1 MTAQTIRLFL
11 EEGTFNQIVS
21 AEISNFT
28 GIVLTVPR
36 SQLNKLNDRQ
46 ELINTGIYIL
56 AGERYLHHPASIYIG
71 RSENL
76 YSRLKTQM

>member
-11 EEGTFNQIVS
+11 EEGTFDQIVS

-46 ELINTGIYIL
+46 ELINTGI
-56 AGERYLHHPASIYIG
+56 
-71 RSENL
+71 
-76 YSRLKTQM
+76 